1 MKSFEERMASL
12 DTSLF
17 DAIDSQTT
25 LDDKCSFLAVQKA
38 VRAAGEG
45 YCYLEIGSYM
55 GGSLQPFILDPSC
68 KKIYSIDKRP
78 RSPEDDR
85 GIPFVYHDNATERMM
100 GLLKEVSPEGVQKVE
115 CFEGDASE
123 IQLSAIQEKPNLC
136 LIDGEHTE
144 RAVLSDFRFCESVL
158 APNGAIMFHDANV
171 VFTALQKIVASLRE
185 AGRSFRAYVI
195 PTTVFV
201 VELDDCSFH
210 QSSDLQRLLIDNHI
224 PFLEGLRSME
234 HFREVYNMLPVRV
247 LRAMS
252 RRLKRVMR
260 RNP

>member
-1 MKSFEERMASL
+1 MKSIEERVASL

-17 DAIDSQTT
+17 DEIDSQTT
-25 LDDKCSFLAVQKA
+25 LDDKRSLLTVQKV
-38 VRAAGEG
+38 VRAGGEG
-45 YCYLEIGSYM
+45 YCFLEIGSYM
-55 GGSLQPFILDPSC
+55 GGSLQPFLLDPSC
-68 KKIYSIDKRP
+68 RRIYSIDKRP
-78 RSPEDDR
+78 RSPKDDR
-85 GIPFVYHDNATERMM
+85 GLPYVYPDNTTERMM

-115 CFEGDASE
+115 PFEGDASE
-123 IQLSAIQEKPNLC
+123 IQLSAIHEKPSLC

-185 AGRSFRAYVI
+185 AGRSFRAYVL

-201 VELDDCSFH
+201 IELDDCSFH
-210 QSSDLQRLLIDNHI
+210 QSPDLQRLLIDNHI

-234 HFREVYNMLPVRV
+234 HFREVYNMLPARV
-247 LRAMS
+247 LRAIS
-252 RRLKRVMR
+252 RTFSKIRTSAK
-260 RNP
+260 